1 MKTLV
6 TFILAACVFT
16 NAQASAVVVDFEGI
30 TPDDA
35 VQLLGTPFVANGM
48 EFSYL
53 VKEYN
58 PAVFGPTFGG
68 GRNTNG
74 SAILGLCTSTS
85 YADCSGSYISMRESN
100 GVLFS
105 LDSLDASNLA
115 LSGTAYDVDITGHLS
130 DGSTIHRNVDL
141 TTNVWETI
149 TFDDSWI
156 DLESVVIKTT
166 NYSWD
171 MAIDNIAVTVVPLP
185 AAVWLLGSALAALGL
200 CRRTSAN
207 RAP

>member
-1 MKTLV
+1 MKTLAI
-6 TFILAACVFT
+6 FILAACFFN

-30 TPDDA
+30 TPDDT

-74 SAILGLCTSTS
+74 SAILGWCASSS
-85 YADCSGSYISMRESN
+85 YADCSGSYVSMRESN
-100 GVLFS
+100 GLLFS

-115 LSGTAYDVDITGHLS
+115 LSRTAYDLDVTGHLF
-130 DGSTIHRNVDL
+130 DGSTVHRNVDL
-141 TTNVWETI
+141 ATDIWTTI
-149 TFDDSWI
+149 TFDDSWVN
-156 DLESVVIKTT
+156 LESVVITT
-166 NYSWD
+166 TTYSWD

-185 AAVWLLGSALAALGL
+185 AAVWLLGSGLAALGF
-200 CRRTSAN
+200 CRKRKCK
-207 RAP
+207 